1 MDSVKELPDLFKNS
15 SPTTMRR
22 LRTSFL
28 AFCLTTLAVSMY
40 LLWNYGATLPRVFHG
55 IEDVDDSVQG
65 GVSVDPAATNTQSI
79 DITSLSTSIV
89 APESSSVPAQDSQ
102 SDKGAGLD
110 ESGSTH
116 LPYFD
121 LVWWL
126 RSIGRF
132 PGEPLIFMIASNA
145 EMALTFNMHE
155 TFEKYGN
162 ENNFFVLCLEK
173 ACLDAPEI
181 FTYDVVGMNK
191 NSVKIAASAQLLRE
205 RFSFVF
211 IDPDVYLTGSID
223 PFSVMLPLS
232 DPDWDIQFFPGPARG
247 AKGIDASF
255 FYARPNEP
263 TKEFFKRVKKNWKE
277 SGDQDLNS
285 LMNVMAF
292 EMFSGDGTLK
302 MKILGSKEF
311 RGWGDM
317 IEWESKNYNNYAAMN
332 IIQNETAVV
341 HMTCVEPSLRSYIA
355 RNFGAWYD
363 VESYYSGKRK
373 FLAVKGL
380 EGDASHASKIIGFAA
395 KVAMDSYRTLIFPSS
410 AILTQARKN
419 AQTGASDYVTVP
431 EFPAYRIVNPSSLY
445 PLSLRLVEATYLNN
459 RARYTDEHLT
469 EDTIIM
475 GNGHSAKDPTTGK
488 PVVVKT
494 VLDKAKVDIIWL
506 DMGSGRW
513 WDLDASGAM
522 ASYTREVQNVIKT
535 CSNANEEF
543 FECDKRCI

>member
-22 LRTSFL
+22 IRTSFL
-28 AFCLTTLAVSMY
+28 AFCLTTLAVSTY

-55 IEDVDDSVQG
+55 IEDVDETVTG
-65 GVSVDPAATNTQSI
+65 GVSVDPVTTEIIQAVPTSTTPGSTQ
-79 DITSLSTSIV
+79 
-89 APESSSVPAQDSQ
+89 ESSSDH
-102 SDKGAGLD
+102 GATLD
-110 ESGSTH
+110 EAGSTH

-132 PGEPLIFMIASNA
+132 PGQPLVFMIATNLD
-145 EMALTFNMHE
+145 MALTFNMHE
-155 TFEKYGN
+155 TLEKYGRH
-162 ENNFFVLCLEK
+162 NNFFVLCLEK
-173 ACLDAPEI
+173 ACLDAPEV

-191 NSVKIAASAQLLRE
+191 NSVKIAASIQMLRE
-205 RFSFVF
+205 RFSFIF
-211 IDPDVYLTGSID
+211 IDPDVYITDAVD
-223 PFSVMLPLS
+223 PFKSMMTL
-232 DPDWDIQFFPGPARG
+232 DEPDWDIQFFPGPARG
-247 AKGIDASF
+247 SKGLDSSF
-255 FYARPNEP
+255 FFARPNEH
-263 TKEFFKRVKKNWKE
+263 TKEFFRRVKKNWRE
-277 SGDQDLNS
+277 TGDQDLNS
-285 LMNVMAF
+285 LMNVVAF
-292 EMFSGDGTLK
+292 EMSSGDGTLNLK
-302 MKILGSKEF
+302 MLGSRQF

-317 IEWESKNYNNYAAMN
+317 IEWESKNFNNKEVIN
-332 IIQNETAVV
+332 TLRNETSVV
-341 HMTCVEPSLRSYIA
+341 HMTCVEPSMRSYIA

-380 EGDASHASKIIGFAA
+380 EGDPTHASRIIGFAA
-395 KVAMDSYRTLIFPSS
+395 KVAIDSIRTLIFPSS

-419 AQTGASDYVTVP
+419 PKTGASDYVTVP
-431 EFPAYRIVNPSSLY
+431 EFPAYRIVSPSSLY
-445 PLSLRLVEATYLNN
+445 TLDLRIVEAMYLNN
-459 RARYTDEHLT
+459 RARYTDEPLSQ
-469 EDTIIM
+469 ETIIM

-494 VLDKAKVDIIWL
+494 ILDKADIDIIWL

-522 ASYTREVQNVIKT
+522 AAYTKEVQDVIKS

-543 FECDKRCI
+543 FECNKRCV

>member
-28 AFCLTTLAVSMY
+28 AFCVATLAVSTF
-40 LLWNYGATLPRVFHG
+40 LLWNYGTTLPRVFHG
-55 IEDVDDSVQG
+55 IEDIDENVQG
-65 GVSVDPAATNTQSI
+65 GVDSAATVP
-79 DITSLSTSIV
+79 TSTTLG
-89 APESSSVPAQDSQ
+89 PAQSSTPDHEV
-102 SDKGAGLD
+102 GLD

-126 RSIGRF
+126 RSIGRV

-145 EMALTFNMHE
+145 DMALTFNMHE
-155 TFEKYGN
+155 ILEKYGR
-162 ENNFFVLCLEK
+162 ETNFFVLCLEK
-173 ACLDAPEI
+173 ACLNAPEV

-191 NSVKIAASAQLLRE
+191 ISVKIAASIQMLRE
-205 RFSFVF
+205 RFNFVF
-211 IDPDVYLTGSID
+211 IDPDVYLTDAVD
-223 PFSVMLPLS
+223 PFKAMLPL
-232 DPDWDIQFFPGPARG
+232 DEPAWDIQFFPGPGRG
-247 AKGIDASF
+247 SKGIDASF
-255 FYARPNEP
+255 FYARPNQY
-263 TKEFFKRVKKNWKE
+263 TKEFFRRVKNSWKE
-277 SGDQDLNS
+277 TGDQDINS
-285 LMNVMAF
+285 LMNVVAF
-292 EMFSGDGTLK
+292 EMSSGDGTLK
-302 MKILGSKEF
+302 LKILGSKPF
-311 RGWGDM
+311 RAWGDM
-317 IEWESKNYNNYAAMN
+317 IEWESKNFNNKDAINA
-332 IIQNETAVV
+332 IQNETAAV
-341 HMTCVEPSLRSYIA
+341 HMTCVEPSIRNYMA

-380 EGDASHASKIIGFAA
+380 EGDVNHASRIIGFAA
-395 KVAMDSYRTLIFPSS
+395 KVAIDSVRTLIFPSS

-445 PLSLRLVEATYLNN
+445 DLELRIVEAMYLNN
-459 RARYTDEHLT
+459 RARYTKEPLSQ
-469 EDTIIM
+469 ETIIM
-475 GNGHSAKDPTTGK
+475 GNGHSAKDPATGK

-494 VLDKAKVDIIWL
+494 VLDKANIDIIWL

-522 ASYTREVQNVIKT
+522 AAYTKEVQAVIKT
-535 CSNANEEF
+535 CSNANEET
-543 FECDKRCI
+543 FECNKRCV

>member
-15 SPTTMRR
+15 SPNTMRR

-28 AFCLTTLAVSMY
+28 AFCLTTLAVSVY
-40 LLWNYGATLPRVFHG
+40 LLWNYGTTLPRVFHG

-65 GVSVDPAATNTQSI
+65 GVSVDTAATNPQASST
-79 DITSLSTSIV
+79 TSVLAQVSST
-89 APESSSVPAQDSQ
+89 VPAQDSP
-102 SDKGAGLD
+102 SDKGAGPD
-110 ESGSTH
+110 ESGSTT

-145 EMALTFNMHE
+145 DMALTFNMHE
-155 TFEKYGN
+155 TLAKYGR
-162 ENNFFVLCLEK
+162 ETNFFVLCLEK
-173 ACLDAPEI
+173 ACLDAPEV
-181 FTYDVVGMNK
+181 FTYDVVGMNR
-191 NSVKIAASAQLLRE
+191 NSVKIAASVQMLRE

-211 IDPDVYLTGSID
+211 IDPDVYLTGSMD
-223 PFSVMLPLS
+223 PFSAMKS
-232 DPDWDIQFFPGPARG
+232 QDESDWDIQFFPGPARG
-247 AKGIDASF
+247 SKGIDSSYF
-255 FYARPNEP
+255 FARPNEQ
-263 TKEFFKRVKKNWKE
+263 TKEFFKRVKDNWRE
-277 SGDQDLNS
+277 TGDQDINS
-285 LMNVMAF
+285 LMNIVAF
-292 EMFSGDGTLK
+292 EMSGGNGDLNL
-302 MKILGSKEF
+302 KILGSREF

-317 IEWESKNYNNYAAMN
+317 IEWESKNFNNKDAIN
-332 IIQNETAVV
+332 VIQNETSAV
-341 HMTCVEPSLRSYIA
+341 HMTCVEPDMRNYMA

-395 KVAMDSYRTLIFPSS
+395 KVAIDTSRTLIFPSS

-431 EFPAYRIVNPSSLY
+431 EFPAYRIVDPSSLY
-445 PLSLRLVEATYLNN
+445 NLNLHIVEAMYLNN
-459 RARYTDEHLT
+459 RARYTDAPLT
-469 EDTIIM
+469 QDTIIM
-475 GNGHSAKDPTTGK
+475 GNGHSAKDPNTGK
-488 PVVVKT
+488 PVVVKSIT
-494 VLDKAKVDIIWL
+494 DKAGIDIIWL

-522 ASYTREVQNVIKT
+522 ATYTKDVQNAIKS
-535 CSNANEEF
+535 CANANEES
-543 FECDKRCI
+543 FECNKRCV